1 MSRHRWSPEDAGLH
15 KEIEAS
21 TKIDQDALVAHFL
34 HGVPLP
40 SAGSSS
46 SGVGGLSSG
55 GPANESGSLYSMDYR
70 KNDYMLKTAAAALGA
85 EGIATALQNDPA
97 LLEKYGADDLM
108 KLASQQEQAQGGVP
122 MPNQPD
128 PNAPHVSS
136 RQWKAIQKYPALVE
150 FLGSPHGEKIASQIA
165 EHVNSLMVHALDD
178 NAKKLSK
185 HAYSCEAVGKNL
197 KQFYVNK
204 EDGWV
209 CQITANGPFRGDEAI
224 YYNPDKDRPYVLR
237 LKGKEYED
245 VSAIFNVVHEFAKG
259 VPEEPSNE

>member
-1 MSRHRWSPEDAGLH
+1 MSRHKWSPEDIGLK

-21 TKIDQDALVAHFL
+21 TTIDQDALVAHFL

-55 GPANESGSLYSMDYR
+55 GPINESGSPYSMDYR

-108 KLASQQEQAQGGVP
+108 KLANTQEQSQGVS
-122 MPNQPD
+122 MISATD
-128 PNAPHVSS
+128 PNAPHVSP

-150 FLGSPHGEKIASQIA
+150 FLGSEHGEKIASQIA
-165 EHVNSLMVHALDD
+165 EKVNSLMVHALGE

-185 HAYSCEAVGKNL
+185 YAYSCEAVGKNL

-204 EDGWV
+204 DDGWV

-237 LKGKEYED
+237 LRGKEYED
-245 VSAIFNVVHEFAKG
+245 VSTIFNVVHEFAKSA
-259 VPEEPSNE
+259 PEETSNE